1 MRDSTNW
8 ASLMLVLL
16 LLWPCYNLVLAIFTW
31 WRPRPAAISD
41 HNGNSVPFWI
51 VVPALNEERV
61 VAATVRAAL
70 ALEEPRTPVRV
81 LVVDDGS
88 DDRTP
93 EVLATIDDPRL
104 YVLRREPPN
113 ARKGKGEALNAAY
126 TFIRDTARRE
136 GIFDR
141 LIVGVIDGDG
151 RGVSGMLGEVAS
163 YFADPAVGGVQSRVR
178 IHNRDR
184 LLAFL
189 QDLEFSCIANASQIL
204 RDSVGSAEL
213 GGNGQFVR
221 LRSLA
226 TLGDAPWS
234 SCLVEDL
241 ELGLRMHLAG
251 HRIRYASKATITQQG
266 LVDVSRMVRQRA
278 RWAQGN
284 LQCLRY
290 VPKLIGTPTVSSL
303 ALLEFLYYLLA
314 PWLIAPVSLLV
325 LGLAALTAAG
335 LATGYDFDGFVA
347 TGPSGPLSIAI
358 WLAALIFP
366 GVVWGLVHRI
376 QNADEPLGRTLLVGL
391 AYGFLV
397 IGIAATWRALGRH
410 LTGRNS
416 WAKTERLVEEDD
428 KDVGNEGN
436 AVSCAESSVT

>member
-1 MRDSTNW
+1 
-8 ASLMLVLL
+8 MLVLL
-16 LLWPCYNLVLAIFTW
+16 LLWPTFNLVLAVFTW
-31 WRPRPAAISD
+31 WRPRPVEAADPI
-41 HNGNSVPFWI
+41 GQTFPFWI

-88 DDRTP
+88 DDNTP
-93 EVLATIDDPRL
+93 GVLAAIDDPRL
-104 YVLRREPPN
+104 FVLRREPPN

-126 TFIRDTARRE
+126 AFIRDAALKE
-136 GIFDR
+136 GIFDQC
-141 LIVGVIDGDG
+141 IVGVIDGDG
-151 RGVSGMLGEVAS
+151 RGVYGMLGEVAR

-204 RDSVGSAEL
+204 RDTVGSAEL

-221 LRSLA
+221 LSSLA
-226 TLGDAPWS
+226 VLGDAPWS

-241 ELGLRMHLAG
+241 ELGLRLHLAG
-251 HRIRYASKATITQQG
+251 HRIRYASRATITQQG
-266 LVDVSRMVRQRA
+266 LVDVKRMVRQRT

-290 VPKLIGTPTVSSL
+290 VPRLIATPTVSSM

-325 LGLAALTAAG
+325 LGLAGLTAAG
-335 LATGYDFDGFVA
+335 LATGQNFHGFVA
-347 TGPSGPLSIAI
+347 SGPSGPASIGI
-358 WLAALIFP
+358 WLAALTFP
-366 GVVWGLVHRI
+366 GVVWALVHKVK
-376 QNADEPLGRTLLVGL
+376 NGDEPLIRTLLVGL
-391 AYGFLV
+391 AYPGFLV

-416 WAKTERLVEEDD
+416 WAKTERLVEKE
-428 KDVGNEGN
+428 EGDS
-436 AVSCAESSVT
+436 VPCVESSVT